1 MMTPEYAYIDP
12 GSGSMILQAI
22 VGGVAAALVFAKFWW
37 RRLLEFL
44 HIRKPG
50 DAESG
55 PVRLAE
61 EPSPS
66 ANGERP
72 AEQRSDQAAQR

>member
-1 MMTPEYAYIDP
+1 MMTPEYAYIDA

-50 DAESG
+50 EVEAA

-61 EPSPS
+61 EASS
-66 ANGERP
+66 TGNGERA